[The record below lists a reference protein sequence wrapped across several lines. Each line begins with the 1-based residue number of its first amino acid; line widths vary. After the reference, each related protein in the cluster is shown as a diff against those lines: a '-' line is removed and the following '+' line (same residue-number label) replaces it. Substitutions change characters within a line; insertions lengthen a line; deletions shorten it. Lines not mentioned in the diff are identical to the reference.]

1 MESTERR
8 FAHLL
13 QPIREL
19 TKNWDMDVAAE
30 LNDYLEELDE
40 MCITLDEGKTQLNFA
55 EAALLI
61 QGSTCIYS
69 KKVEL
74 LHNLVFQTLDY
85 IRDRKHKR
93 GQGAA
98 ARDDNGDAAAARRD
112 DNSDD
117 DFCELDIEAPGWVD
131 RPEVGVPVK
140 VVPLPPASLLPP
152 ESRHKHKFPLISAKG
167 EVVWSQKDFRIN
179 IFLPGLQ
186 DLIYLT
192 LPSTASAPLQDAGV
206 VDFATG
212 SHEMADDP
220 EGSFLPA
227 DGAMEAQQDVDE
239 HVERQQ
245 GPGERRRQVPP
256 KDRAAPPACNIWAL
270 YDAYAMPEEKPFK
283 SGKAHKVPAG
293 LDDGG
298 KRKRQAAPPLQDF
311 WTWFKQTYDPPE
323 RKLRRGPT
331 CIDLNYIYQSS
342 LKSKLSNLKRTNGK
356 EFGTHAV
363 DEDLMRRLLEVEDA
377 EAQGKQQDPADGF
390 EADEDEDNHEQ
401 ETSEAGGVD
410 ASPEVEL
417 SYKDLVRLRVVGDDI
432 TPHTNGE
439 CVTRARAPLGGDG
452 EELSRL
458 RAADGLVPPRP
469 GVGGPAPSQTPS
481 AGGVSGVPDPRVRRQ
496 DRVGVGRRGPAPRLL
511 VHRAR
516 LGRLGSLPVP
526 AGVSASG
533 QRVHG
538 GHRRRGG
545 SGGQRGLDGLDSAR
559 RRRPLPSKS
568 SLLRLLPVTT
578 ATESSGLRREKC
590 VRVSGLRASVGK
602 DLGGRVPRGTLDPM
616 RTVWKARN
624 TRILFF
630 CSVKSFTVNKHVLT
644 KLVKSLQFL
653 FSDLIEGVCS
663 RQVL

>member
-417 SYKDLVRLRVVGDDI
+417 SYKDLVRLRVEEMARNCRDYAQQTALSRRVQEWEDQLRPKLLQQEACPAFQIHEYGDRIVSALD
-432 TPHTNGE
+432 GAGRR
-439 CVTRARAPLGGDG
+439 RAFSSIVRALDGSEACRFLLASLHLANEYTVAIDGAAGLEDSVDSMGLTLLGGGD
-452 EELSRL
+452 RF
-458 RAADGLVPPRP
+458 RP
-469 GVGGPAPSQTPS
+469 KAPCFASSQ
-481 AGGVSGVPDPRVRRQ
+481 
-496 DRVGVGRRGPAPRLL
+496 
-511 VHRAR
+511 
-516 LGRLGSLPVP
+516 
-526 AGVSASG
+526 
-533 QRVHG
+533 
-538 GHRRRGG
+538 
-545 SGGQRGLDGLDSAR
+545 
-559 RRRPLPSKS
+559 
-568 SLLRLLPVTT
+568 
-578 ATESSGLRREKC
+578 
-590 VRVSGLRASVGK
+590 
-602 DLGGRVPRGTLDPM
+602 
-616 RTVWKARN
+616 
-624 TRILFF
+624 
-630 CSVKSFTVNKHVLT
+630 
-644 KLVKSLQFL
+644 
-653 FSDLIEGVCS
+653 
-663 RQVL
+663 